1 MHKKRIA
8 KILIVILLL
17 IILGILFIKLS
28 FVNKENE
35 VNFINV
41 VKQQL
46 LKKESSLSS
55 NNITGKVC
63 ISENECLSDIELGL
77 YIKKGD
83 EFVKSET
90 FQKEVIR

>member
-46 LKKESSLSS
+46 LKK
-55 NNITGKVC
+55 
-63 ISENECLSDIELGL
+63 
-77 YIKKGD
+77 
-83 EFVKSET
+83 
-90 FQKEVIR
+90 